1 MKTYAGERKL
11 GDMAS
16 ITGREWN
23 LATELVPNREEM
35 TRVLTAAKEWSPRD
49 YVLFATCS
57 HTGLRISEAIH
68 LKSEDL
74 VNGKMRVTRR
84 KKRVLQPSSVEI
96 SKPIWDLLSEWAQM
110 YDGYLFPGGAGPC
123 VIHRRNG
130 TETQVCQ
137 GGHLHIRTAQTNW
150 RGMISRAGLY
160 VRGRG
165 IHQTRHYFATE
176 LYAATKDLRATQE
189 ALAHSS
195 STMTEKY
202 AHVVNQREQV
212 NLVKPVF

>member
-1 MKTYAGERKL
+1 MG
-11 GDMAS
+11 S
-16 ITGREWN
+16 ITGAEWN

-35 TRVLTAAKEWSPRD
+35 TRVLEMAKNWNARD
-49 YVLFATCS
+49 YVIFALCS

-68 LKSEDL
+68 IKTADL

-96 SKPIWDLLSEWAQM
+96 CEPIWKLLTEWAQQF
-110 YDGYLFPGGAGPC
+110 DGYIFPGNAKPC
-123 VIHRRNG
+123 VIRRRNG
-130 TETQVCQ
+130 KIEQVCG

-150 RGMISRAGLY
+150 RLNLAKTGLY

-176 LYAATKDLRATQE
+176 MYRATKDLRATQV

-202 AHVVNQREQV
+202 AHVVQMSEQINKV
-212 NLVKPVF
+212 VPVL

>member
-1 MKTYAGERKL
+1 MATIAG
-11 GDMAS
+11 A
-16 ITGREWN
+16 EWN

-35 TRVLTAAKEWSPRD
+35 ARVLEMAKNWNARD
-49 YVLFATCS
+49 YVIFALCS

-68 LKSEDL
+68 IKTTDL

-96 SKPIWDLLSEWAQM
+96 SEPIWKLLTEWAQQF
-110 YDGYLFPGGAGPC
+110 DGYIFPGGAKPC
-123 VIHRRNG
+123 VIRRRSG
-130 TETQVCQ
+130 KVEQVCG

-150 RGMISRAGLY
+150 RMNLAKTGLY

-176 LYAATKDLRATQE
+176 MYRATKDLRATQV

-195 STMTEKY
+195 SVMTEKY
-202 AHVVNQREQV
+202 AHVVQLSEQINKV
-212 NLVKPVF
+212 VPVL

>member
-1 MKTYAGERKL
+1 
-11 GDMAS
+11 MAS
-16 ITGREWN
+16 ITGAEWN

-35 TRVLTAAKEWSPRD
+35 ARVLDMAKNWNPRD
-49 YVLFATCS
+49 YVIFAVCS

-68 LKSEDL
+68 LKAEDL

-96 SKPIWDLLSEWAQM
+96 SGAIWDLMTEWAQM
-110 YDGYLFPGGAGPC
+110 HDGYLFPGDAAPC
-123 VIHRRNG
+123 VIKRRNG
-130 TETQVCQ
+130 KVERVCS

-150 RGMISRAGLY
+150 RGLISRAGLY
-160 VRGRG
+160 MRGRG

-176 LYAATKDLRATQE
+176 MYAATKDLRATQV

-202 AHVVNQREQV
+202 AHVVDQREKV
-212 NLVKPVF
+212 NLVKAVL